1 MLLLRCIG
9 VSTDNALVALRLWR
23 VPCTSSRT
31 LGGLRLRRVP
41 CTLGGL
47 RLRRV
52 PCTSVEPLAAC
63 ACCVFLVPLAACAC
77 GVFLVPPAEP
87 LAACAA
93 EVFLAPLA
101 ACAAGVFLAP
111 LAACACEVFLAPLA
125 ACVCEVFLA
134 PLAACAC
141 AVLRLAMDDDCSPR
155 CARLF
160 NRCMSVCR
168 ILAWRRRMVGGAIWG
183 CRAMKSP
190 TSKSTSASKHCC
202 NSCSQ
207 RLDMESMNVTRLTVH
222 VYSKSNREE

>member
-1 MLLLRCIG
+1 MPLSRCDSG
-9 VSTDNALVALRLWR
+9 VFLV
-23 VPCTSSRT
+23 P
-31 LGGLRLRRVP
+31 P
-41 CTLGGL
+41 
-47 RLRRV
+47 
-52 PCTSVEPLAAC
+52 VEPLAAC
-63 ACCVFLVPLAACAC
+63 AAEVFLAPPVEPLAACAAE
-77 GVFLVPPAEP
+77 VFLVPPVEP

-111 LAACACEVFLAPLA
+111 LAACAAEVFLAPLA
-125 ACVCEVFLA
+125 ACACEVFLA

-155 CARLF
+155 FARLF
-160 NRCMSVCR
+160 NRFMRVCR

-183 CRAMKSP
+183 CCTMKSP

-207 RLDMESMNVTRLTVH
+207 RLDMESMNVTRLRVH
-222 VYSKSNREE
+222 VYSKSNREEQSTQ